1 MTFAARVLP
10 LALPLILTALLAGC
24 SASIKQRIA
33 ACKVGD
39 WQQIGKTDGLDGIPA
54 NFADRKDFCE
64 DHDDGGKSATLDAG
78 ARYASGWEQ
87 GNGALWTAAGVA
99 DGARGLPPQFAV
111 RAASDEVRKRK
122 TPLNQ
127 GAYDGGWLKGN
138 SQYWEGIGK
147 RDGVAGLP
155 ASARET
161 SRSQAGQTGIR
172 FDDAA
177 YSNGWHAGNRQF
189 WQDAGANDAS
199 NGVPD
204 SELLKRAA
212 SARSAG
218 VQVQEDVYRAAW
230 NGEIV
235 NYWRNLGARDAVT
248 GSEFGV
254 RGREARQKGLK
265 IFEAEYRQAWE
276 KRLMEH
282 WEQAGKED
290 GYGKPFLLE
299 QRIANARRDG
309 VFAIPDTR
317 TIYTRAWEAENARY
331 CVAENAFEY
340 GRANRPMAVE
350 VCSPP
355 LRDKLKRAWLSGQ
368 DFSSAE
374 ARQRQSVEDA
384 RQLEARLYD
393 GRKRLERLDRDIRN
407 NQPTKEKPAT
417 DDSDKQNRRREQDR
431 RELVDHLRRLERQ
444 LDDIRLWLNQNE
456 LHMQRLR
463 RDIY

>member
-1 MTFAARVLP
+1 MTLAARILP
-10 LALPLILTALLAGC
+10 LMLIVLLAGC
-24 SASIKQRIA
+24 SAAVKQRIA
-33 ACKVGD
+33 ACKIGD
-39 WQQIGKTDGLDGIPA
+39 WQQIGKTDGLEGGPA

-64 DHDDGGKSATLDAG
+64 DHDDGGKSATADAG
-78 ARYASGWEQ
+78 ARYTLGWQQ
-87 GNGALWTAAGVA
+87 GNTQMWTAMGVA
-99 DGARGLPPQFAV
+99 DGARGLPQQFGV
-111 RAASDEVRKRK
+111 RAAAEDVRKRK

-127 GAYDGGWLKGN
+127 GAYDAGWLKGN
-138 SQYWEGIGK
+138 AQYWEGIGK
-147 RDGVAGLP
+147 RDGVAGQP
-155 ASARET
+155 IGSKEAG
-161 SRSQAGQTGIR
+161 RSQASQAGIR

-177 YSNGWHAGNRQF
+177 YSNGWQVGNRQF

-212 SARSAG
+212 QARSAG

-230 NGEIV
+230 NAEIV

-276 KRLMEH
+276 QRLMQH
-282 WEQAGKED
+282 WEQVGKED

-299 QRIANARRDG
+299 ERIANARRDG

-331 CVAENAFEY
+331 CVPENAFEY
-340 GRANRPMAVE
+340 GRANRAMAVE
-350 VCSPP
+350 VCQPP

-368 DFSSAE
+368 DFATAE
-374 ARQRQSVEDA
+374 ARQRQAVDDA

-393 GRKRLERLDRDIRN
+393 GRKRLDRLERDLRN

-417 DDSDKQNRRREQDR
+417 DDSDKQNRRREQER
-431 RELVDHLRRLERQ
+431 RELIDYLRRVDRELVEARMW
-444 LDDIRLWLNQNE
+444 LDQNE

-463 RDIY
+463 REIY